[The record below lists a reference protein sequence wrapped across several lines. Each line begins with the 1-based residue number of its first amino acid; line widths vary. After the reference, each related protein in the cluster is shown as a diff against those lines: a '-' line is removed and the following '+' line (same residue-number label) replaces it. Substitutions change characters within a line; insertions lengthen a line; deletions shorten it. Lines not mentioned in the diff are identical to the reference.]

1 MVTHIYTCMMHIHY
15 FAMFRNF
22 SVEYYQEFRLG
33 VYKFSKL
40 VHLFAGNQ
48 FVCYNV
54 FGIGKIYRFTLIKA
68 NISRGLTTFNDIDPK
83 LLYTL
88 QWNISKTYMLLLMTI
103 TCTWTPV
110 NVSHMHKFQWSLLH
124 LHSPF
129 VMLISWALNF

>member
-1 MVTHIYTCMMHIHY
+1 MVTHIYSCMMHIHY

-48 FVCYNV
+48 SVCYNV

-68 NISRGLTTFNDIDPK
+68 NICLTTFNDIDPK